1 MAKGNKKQGSKDFL
15 NSPFKALKGIAVA
28 KDKTAPPKEPVP
40 LPKQEPAVEGDTA
53 AFEREM
59 SLLGVERRT
68 ADERERESLPPMA
81 EADKAEKESPRDLS
95 DEELFLASLGQMDN
109 VFRDEIPVEEDQQE
123 AAAAPRRMRQ
133 LRQGKRAPE
142 ARLDLHGLN
151 RQEARE
157 KVRFFLEDAVFQ
169 GLKTVLII
177 TGRGKG
183 SADGP
188 VLRQFM
194 EGYLSREARAWVVEW
209 GRAPARYGGEGALVA
224 FLKGR
229 RGS

>member
-1 MAKGNKKQGSKDFL
+1 LSKRSKKQKTKDFQ
-15 NSPFKALKGIAVA
+15 NSPFKALKGVAVA
-28 KDKTAPPKEPVP
+28 AEKDSSDKKPAPPQPVEPVA
-40 LPKQEPAVEGDTA
+40 ENDAD

-59 SLLGVERRT
+59 ALLGVDPRVQDDCEQ
-68 ADERERESLPPMA
+68 EA
-81 EADKAEKESPRDLS
+81 EPVLNELWEEKSEKVVELND
-95 DEELFLASLGQMDN
+95 DELFLDSLGKMDS
-109 VFRDEIPVEEDQQE
+109 VFLDEIPQEEE
-123 AAAAPRRMRQ
+123 VAATARRMRQ
-133 LRQGKRAPE
+133 LRQGKLAPE
-142 ARLDLHGLN
+142 AKLDLHGLT

-157 KVRFFLEDAVFQ
+157 KVRFFLEDSTFQ

-183 SADGP
+183 SSDGP

-194 EGYLSREARAWVVEW
+194 ERYLSSDARAWVVEW

-229 RGS
+229 RN

>member
-1 MAKGNKKQGSKDFL
+1 MAAEKESADKK
-15 NSPFKALKGIAVA
+15 P
-28 KDKTAPPKEPVP
+28 APLPPAEPV
-40 LPKQEPAVEGDTA
+40 VEDDAA

-59 SLLGVERRT
+59 ALLGVNP
-68 ADERERESLPPMA
+68 REQDGRQWEVEPVA
-81 EADKAEKESPRDLS
+81 TDLS
-95 DEELFLASLGQMDN
+95 CEKSVKTVELTDDELFLDSLGKMDS
-109 VFRDEIPVEEDQQE
+109 VFRDEIPQDEE

-133 LRQGKRAPE
+133 LRQGKLAPE
-142 ARLDLHGLN
+142 AKLDLHGLS

-157 KVRFFLEDAVFQ
+157 KVRFFLEDATFH

-183 SADGP
+183 SSDGP

-194 EGYLSREARAWVVEW
+194 ERYLSSDARAWVVEW
-209 GRAPARYGGEGALVA
+209 GRAPARYGGEGALVV

-229 RGS
+229 RN